1 MLLELYDFIR
11 TFKDIGGH
19 KRTFKDI
26 ALRRCVIFASWFQ
39 IISLFAIINKR
50 GARYFNKKPYICSI
64 TETFG
69 NMKTRIFLLA
79 LLWTL
84 ALTLQAQ
91 SYDQLWKKVNQLA
104 NDDLPQS
111 AIVEAQRIYDKAKA
125 ERNVPQMMKA
135 HLMVI
140 TFRGH
145 ISPDSIPVDV
155 KGLEEWAESPELEA
169 HEKAVLYSI
178 LGGVH
183 IYDDFEKGD
192 RFLKLSLQDSLTLI
206 NYPAGKMVPM
216 VRSME
221 TSRMYMEDNLLD
233 LLARRA
239 IEYWK
244 KYQWHN
250 FNEVQ
255 VTISQTYQM
264 LARQYERIGNRA
276 AWVLTILDAYPGAS
290 EEQLREW
297 IAEYGDLEVCAEIYL
312 RLSQNTQL
320 KRAERVSLLREA
332 IQRYPNYIR
341 IHLLKKEEQ
350 DLTSPSLEISMN
362 AYPDEEVELAVNY
375 RVLKGVTL
383 KFYRLDLPVHDE
395 GLQVPS
401 DQLKKQGKLYSQE
414 HIDLPPTPD
423 FEAKKIQVRVK
434 PLPAGLYYWEAV
446 PDGYKKQTKG
456 EVLHVTALG
465 LVFQNL
471 YNTSLRFVTVD
482 RKSGH
487 VIPNVE
493 IVRYAEVPHRNKR
506 YTVMQKAESYT
517 TNQQG
522 TLLLP
527 KQEGWFQAR
536 LKNDSAMNPVG
547 IWDTRPYRV
556 EVKPQRHIR
565 LLTDR
570 SIYRPGQK
578 VHYSGLVYE
587 QLKDSV
593 WLVKGVNYKV
603 NLKDADRKE
612 VASQEWV
619 TDEFGTFHGTFD
631 LPNSGKLGAYL
642 LEVDKVIQSFR
653 VEEYKRP
660 TFEVTMDTVRATYQ
674 AGDSI
679 RIKGRAYTFAGVPV
693 QGATVN
699 YQIQKRERDIWRGGG
714 RSLGTEN
721 GQTQTDAQGVFEVPV
736 YFAEMKS
743 DVPVMDYVMTAD
755 VTSLSGETHQ
765 GNVTL
770 PLGQSSLLVTLS
782 DWKYHQPQT
791 ILKEDWKPLMF
802 KVTNLQGF
810 PATAE
815 VEYRVYRE
823 TDEKT
828 LGDCVLQAKA
838 KSNQSFVPEDLYAL
852 PSGAYRLKFA
862 VCDEKGRKNENE
874 ASVVLFSNR
883 DKRIPCKEPL
893 WIYQRHTQFNEKGD
907 AVFYLGTCEKDVT
920 LIIDSYSGHKSLG
933 TRFHSISDTLWTV
946 RCKYKEEWGN
956 GYKVVLSLVKNGKL
970 HSQTIE
976 IKKPEPNRQ
985 LEFQWKTFRDK
996 LQPGSQEQWTLKIL
1010 RPDGTPADARLMAT
1024 MYDASLDAFSA
1035 NNWYF
1040 RLYYDRTLMGT
1051 YWALRPQG
1059 HSAQYFNF
1067 PRKRVEY
1074 TLFKYSGLFEPYEW
1088 PVVTV
1093 GYGGKMSRKSAPLAF
1108 TGAAQFNGSLD
1119 QTVLFEE
1126 EMVPIAENFVY
1137 TLEESSVVGGKRP
1150 EVKIR
1155 ENFAETAFF
1164 YPQLRTDANGEVNI
1178 DFTLPE
1184 SLTTWKFMGL
1194 AHTQDLFHGNITEEV
1209 VVSKPFML
1217 QLQMPRFVRV
1227 GDQVSV
1233 VATLMNQS
1241 DKEVKGK
1248 VRMELFVPETEQ
1260 VILSKVQSFEVKM
1273 AETGKVA
1280 FSFDV
1285 SDKYEGLGVRMVAD
1299 GGTFSDGEQ
1308 RYLPVL
1314 SNKQQLTESV
1324 LLNVNGAG
1332 DYTFSLESLF
1342 NGHSKTVSR
1351 PKMTVEFTGN
1361 PLWYAVQALKVV
1373 GNPDN
1378 DNALSWAV
1386 AYYANSLTDY
1396 LSRTQPALADSL
1408 KVEGIQGK
1416 MAEAVRKLKYLQTAD
1431 GSWAWFKGM
1440 SGSRYMTTRMVELL
1454 ARLQQMTGEQPD
1466 ADVQEM
1472 YQKAVGYLAEEVAE
1486 EVKRMKKMGEE
1497 KYEMLPSEDAL
1508 TYLYVATLDPKVK
1521 VSSDVKTYLI
1531 KRLAD
1536 SSRLLTIYGKA
1547 LGANIL
1553 HSFGLEAKA
1562 KEFLESVMQY
1572 SVMTEEMGRYFDT
1585 PKAEYSW
1592 FSYRIPTQV
1601 AVIEAIHSLTKEV
1614 KTVEEM
1620 KRWLLKQK
1628 QAQAWDTPIATA
1640 DAVYALLMTGE
1651 DWSQHTGVAEI
1662 KVGKQVIRTPENA
1675 LGYVRQEVDGNVMDI
1690 RKVTVKKE
1698 SAGIAWGAV
1707 YAEFEEN
1714 LDQVSAQG
1722 HALEISRTLC
1732 RDGQSLPVGAS
1743 LKVGDK
1749 LTVRLTL
1756 KADRDMDFVQVKDN
1770 RAAFMEPV
1778 DALSGYGWNQTL
1790 AFYRENKD
1798 ASTSFFVER
1807 LRKGTHVLEYEVY
1820 VTSSGQ
1826 YTQGIPTV
1834 QSVYA
1839 PEFVGHGESGK
1850 WIVNNNSKCY

>member
-1 MLLELYDFIR
+1 
-11 TFKDIGGH
+11 
-19 KRTFKDI
+19 
-26 ALRRCVIFASWFQ
+26 
-39 IISLFAIINKR
+39 
-50 GARYFNKKPYICSI
+50 
-64 TETFG
+64 
-69 NMKTRIFLLA
+69 MKTRICLLA

-84 ALTLQAQ
+84 AMTLQAQ

-111 AIVEAQRIYDKAKA
+111 AIVESQRIFEKAKA

-135 HLMVI
+135 HLMVM
-140 TFRGH
+140 TFRGY

-183 IYDDFEKGD
+183 INDDFEKGD

-239 IEYWK
+239 IEYWM
-244 KYQWHN
+244 KYQWRN

-255 VTISQTYQM
+255 KAIRQTYQM

-276 AWVLTILDAYPGAS
+276 AWVLTVIDAYPEAS
-290 EEQLREW
+290 VEQLRQW
-297 IAEYGDLEVCAEIYL
+297 ISEYGDWEVCAEIYL
-312 RLSQNTQL
+312 RLGENTQL
-320 KRAERVSLLREA
+320 KRAERVSLLREG
-332 IQRYPNYIR
+332 IRRYPKYIR
-341 IHLLKKEEQ
+341 INLLEKLEQ
-350 DLTSPSLEISMN
+350 DLTAPSLQISMN
-362 AYPDEEVELAVNY
+362 AYPDEEVDLTVNY
-375 RVLKGVTL
+375 RVLEGFTL
-383 KFYRLDLPVHDE
+383 KFYRLDLPAHDDE
-395 GLQVPS
+395 VQIPS
-401 DQLKKQGKLYSQE
+401 DKLKKHGKLYSQE
-414 HIDLPPTPD
+414 HIELLPTPD
-423 FEAKKIQVRVK
+423 FEEKKIHIKVK
-434 PLPAGLYYWEAV
+434 ALPAGLYYWEAV
-446 PDGYKKQTKG
+446 PDGYKKETKG

-471 YNTSLRFVTVD
+471 HNANLRFVTVD

-493 IVRYAEVPHRNKR
+493 IVRYAEVPHHSKS
-506 YTVMQKAESYT
+506 YTVMQRAESYT
-517 TNQQG
+517 TNQGG

-527 KQEGWFQAR
+527 HKEGLYQAR

-556 EVKPQRHIR
+556 DVKPQHHIY
-565 LLTDR
+565 LFTDR

-578 VHYSGLVYE
+578 VYYSGLVYE

-593 WLVKGVNYKV
+593 WVKKETNYKV
-603 NLKDADRKE
+603 TLLDADRKE

-619 TDEFGTFHGTFD
+619 SDEFGTFHGSFD
-631 LPNSGKLGAYL
+631 LPNTGKLGTYQL
-642 LEVDKVIQSFR
+642 KVNQVIQSFR

-660 TFEVTMDTVRATYQ
+660 TFEVKMDTVRTAYQ
-674 AGDSI
+674 VGDTI
-679 RIKGRAYTFAGVPV
+679 RVKGRVSTFAGVPV

-699 YQIQKRERDIWRGGG
+699 YQIHIRERNIWRGGG
-714 RSLGTEN
+714 ASLGTEK
-721 GQTQTDAQGVFEVPV
+721 GQTLTDAQGMFEVPV
-736 YFAEMKS
+736 YFSDLPS
-743 DVPVMDYVMTAD
+743 DVQVADYDVTAD
-755 VTSLSGETHQ
+755 VTSLSGETQ
-765 GNVTL
+765 NGRMTL

-782 DWKYHQPQT
+782 EWEYHQPRT
-791 ILKEDWKPLMF
+791 LLKEDRKALTF

-810 PATAE
+810 PASAE
-815 VEYRVYRE
+815 VHYRVYAE
-823 TDEKT
+823 IDKDT
-828 LGDCVLQAKA
+828 LGDCVLQTKA
-838 KSNQSFVPEDLYAL
+838 KSNQSFVPEALYAL
-852 PSGAYRLKFA
+852 PSGTYRLKFA
-862 VCDEKGRKNENE
+862 VCDEKGRKNEQE
-874 ASVVLFSNR
+874 ASVVLFSSE
-883 DKRIPCKEPL
+883 DKRIPCNEPL
-893 WIYQRHTQFNEKGD
+893 WVYQPQTQFDEKGE
-907 AVFYLGTCEKDVT
+907 AVIYVGTREKDVT
-920 LIIDSYSGHKSLG
+920 LISDAYSGNKTLG
-933 TRFHSISDTLWTV
+933 ARFHSISDTLWTF
-946 RCKYKEEWGN
+946 RCKYQERWGN
-956 GYKVVLSLVKNGKL
+956 GLKVILSFVKNGKL

-976 IKKPEPNRQ
+976 IRKPEPKRQ
-985 LEFQWKTFRDK
+985 LTFQWKTFRDK
-996 LQPGSQEQWTLKIL
+996 LQPGSKEQWTLKIL
-1010 RPDGTPADARLMAT
+1010 RPDGTPADARFMAT

-1035 NNWYF
+1035 NNWFF
-1040 RLYYDRTLMGT
+1040 RLNYDRTLMGT
-1051 YWALRPQG
+1051 YWNLRSQG
-1059 HSAQYFNF
+1059 HSAQYFHF

-1088 PVVTV
+1088 PIVTV
-1093 GYGGKMSRKSAPLAF
+1093 GYGGKMSRKAAPLTF
-1108 TGAAQFNGSLD
+1108 TGAAQFNGVAH
-1119 QTVLFEE
+1119 QTVVFEE
-1126 EMVPIAENFVY
+1126 EMVPITENFVY
-1137 TLEESSVVGGKRP
+1137 ALGESSVVGGTRP

-1164 YPQLRTDANGEVNI
+1164 YPQLRTDAHGEVNI

-1194 AHTQDLFHGNITEEV
+1194 AHTQDLFHGNISEEV

-1227 GDQVSV
+1227 GDEVRV
-1233 VATLMNQS
+1233 VATLINQS

-1248 VRMELFVPETEQ
+1248 VRMELFVPETEK
-1260 VILSKVQSFEVKM
+1260 VILSKIQSFEVPM
-1273 AETGKVA
+1273 AETKAVS
-1280 FSFDV
+1280 FSFHV
-1285 SDKYEGLGVRMVAD
+1285 TDKYEGLGVRMVAD
-1299 GGTFSDGEQ
+1299 GATFSDGEQ

-1332 DYTFSLESLF
+1332 EYVFSFENLF

-1373 GNPDN
+1373 ENPEN

-1408 KVEGIQGK
+1408 EVEGIKDK

-1431 GSWAWFKGM
+1431 GSWSWFKGM
-1440 SGSRYMTTRMVELL
+1440 SGSRTMTTRIVELL
-1454 ARLQQMTGEQPD
+1454 ARLHQMTGEPLD
-1466 ADVQEM
+1466 AEVQGM
-1472 YQKAVGYLAEEVAE
+1472 YQKAVSYLAKEVAE
-1486 EVKRMKKMGEE
+1486 EVQRMKKMEE
-1497 KYEMLPSEDAL
+1497 DKYEMRPSEDAL
-1508 TYLYVATLDPKVK
+1508 TFLYVATLDKEVEVAP
-1521 VSSDVKTYLI
+1521 DVKTYLI
-1531 KRLAD
+1531 KKLAD

-1547 LGANIL
+1547 VAANIL
-1553 HSFGLEAKA
+1553 YGFGQETKA
-1562 KEFLESVMQY
+1562 KEFLESLMQY

-1601 AVIEAIHSLTKEV
+1601 AAIEAIHTLAKEER
-1614 KTVEEM
+1614 TVEEM

-1640 DAVYALLMTGE
+1640 DAVYALLMAGK
-1651 DWSQHTGVAEI
+1651 DWLQHTGVAEI
-1662 KVGKQVIRTPENA
+1662 KVGKQMIRTPENA
-1675 LGYVRQEVDGNVMDI
+1675 LGYVRQEVVGNVLNI

-1698 SAGIAWGAV
+1698 SAGIGWGAV
-1707 YAEFEEN
+1707 YAEFEEDM
-1714 LDQVSAQG
+1714 DQVTAQG

-1732 RDGQSLPVGAS
+1732 RDGKPLPVGAT

-1778 DALSGYGWNQTL
+1778 DALSGYCWNRTL

-1798 ASTSFFVER
+1798 ASTSFFIEQ

-1839 PEFVGHGESGK
+1839 PEFVGHGESARLR
-1850 WIVNNNSKCY
+1850 VE

>member
-1 MLLELYDFIR
+1 
-11 TFKDIGGH
+11 
-19 KRTFKDI
+19 
-26 ALRRCVIFASWFQ
+26 
-39 IISLFAIINKR
+39 
-50 GARYFNKKPYICSI
+50 
-64 TETFG
+64 
-69 NMKTRIFLLA
+69 MKTRIFLLA

-192 RFLKLSLQDSLTLI
+192 RFLKLSLQDSLALI

-221 TSRMYMEDNLLD
+221 TSRMYMDDNLLD

-244 KYQWHN
+244 KYQWRN

-255 VTISQTYQM
+255 ETISQTYQM

-276 AWVLTILDAYPGAS
+276 AWVLTILDAHPGAS

-297 IAEYGDLEVCAEIYL
+297 IAEYGDLDVCAEVYL
-312 RLSQNTQL
+312 CLANKLGL
-320 KRAERVSLLREA
+320 KRAEQISLLREA
-332 IQRYPNYIR
+332 IQRYPRYSR
-341 IHLLKKEEQ
+341 INALKDLEKRLISPYLQINMDAYPYKEV
-350 DLTSPSLEISMN
+350 DLTV
-362 AYPDEEVELAVNY
+362 YY
-375 RVLKGVTL
+375 RELKGFTL
-383 KFYRLDLPVHDE
+383 KFYRLDLPVDSE
-395 GLQVPS
+395 KLRELPS
-401 DQLKKQGKLYSQE
+401 ADLKKYGKLFSQE
-414 HIDLPPTPD
+414 HISLEPTPD
-423 FEAKKIQVRVK
+423 WEEKIVKKKVK
-434 PLPAGLYYWEAV
+434 ALPVGIYYWEAV
-446 PDGYKKQTKG
+446 PDGYKEQATG
-456 EVLHVTALG
+456 DLIRVTSLCF
-465 LVFQNL
+465 VYQNL
-471 YNTSLRFVTVD
+471 GSRLRITIMD
-482 RKSGH
+482 KMSGLP
-487 VIPNVE
+487 VPYVE
-493 IVRYAEVPHRNKR
+493 IVRYEEKGKVLQRK
-506 YTVMQKAESYT
+506 ESYQ
-517 TNQQG
+517 TNRSG
-522 TLLLP
+522 GLVID
-527 KQEGWFQAR
+527 
-536 LKNDSAMNPVG
+536 LKNGLYQPRLGNDSVMKPVW
-547 IWDTRPYRV
+547 IWTW
-556 EVKPQRHIR
+556 KPDNGRYKLQHHIR
-565 LLTDR
+565 LFTDR

-578 VHYSGLVYE
+578 VHYSGLVYN
-587 QLKDSV
+587 QLEDSV
-593 WLVKGVNYKV
+593 WIKTENIYKV
-603 NLKDADRKE
+603 SLYDADNE
-612 VASQEWV
+612 ELASQEV
-619 TDEFGTFHGTFD
+619 KTDEFGTFQGTFD
-631 LPNSGKLGAYL
+631 LPEAGKLGAYRL
-642 LEVDKVIQSFR
+642 KVGQDIHSFR

-660 TFEVTMDTVRATYQ
+660 TFEVTIDTVRDSYQ
-674 AGDSI
+674 IGDSI
-679 RIKGRAYTFAGVPV
+679 RVKGRASTFAGVPV

-699 YQIQKRERDIWRGGG
+699 YQIHMRERNIWRGGG
-714 RSLGTEN
+714 GLLDTEK
-721 GQTQTDAQGVFEVPV
+721 GQTLTDAQGMFEVPI
-736 YFAEMKS
+736 YFAEMLS
-743 DVPVMDYVMTAD
+743 DVPAVDYDITAD
-755 VTSLSGETHQ
+755 VTSLSGETQ
-765 GNVTL
+765 NGSVTL
-770 PLGQSSLLVTLS
+770 PLSQSSLLVTLS
-782 DWKYHQPQT
+782 DWEYHQPRT
-791 ILKEDWKPLMF
+791 ILKEERKPLTL

-810 PATAE
+810 PASAE
-815 VEYRVYRE
+815 VDYRVYVE
-823 TDEKT
+823 VDEET
-828 LGDCVLQAKA
+828 LGDCVMQAKA

-852 PSGAYRLKFA
+852 PSGTYRLKFA
-862 VCDEKGRKNENE
+862 VCDEKGRKNEQE
-874 ASVVLFSNR
+874 ASIVLFSDK
-883 DKRIPCKEPL
+883 DKRIPCNEPL
-893 WIYQRHTQFNEKGD
+893 WVYQSQTEFDENGE
-907 AVFYLGTCEKDVT
+907 AVFYV
-920 LIIDSYSGHKSLG
+920 G
-933 TRFHSISDTLWTV
+933 TREKNVLLIVDRFSEYRTLGVRHHRISDTLLTF
-946 RCKYKEEWGN
+946 RHKYQEEWGN
-956 GYKVVLSLVKNGKL
+956 GLKVSLAFVKDGKL
-970 HSQTIE
+970 HRDMVE
-976 IKKPEPNRQ
+976 FRKPKPERQ
-985 LEFQWKTFRDK
+985 LTFQWKTFRDK
-996 LQPGSQEQWTLKIL
+996 LQPGSKEQWTLKIL
-1010 RPDGTPADARLMAT
+1010 RPEGTPADARLMVT

-1035 NNWYF
+1035 NNWYLHF
-1040 RLYYDRTLMGT
+1040 DYDRTIMGR
-1051 YWALRPQG
+1051 YWDARFNG
-1059 HSAQYFNF
+1059 TSFSYFSF
-1067 PRKRVEY
+1067 PVKNMPLDNLV
-1074 TLFKYSGLFEPYEW
+1074 YSSLFEPYEW
-1088 PVVTV
+1088 PLVTT
-1093 GYGGKMSRKSAPLAF
+1093 GYGGKMNRKAVSVAF
-1108 TGAAQFNGSLD
+1108 TGAAQYNGVAH
-1119 QTVLFEE
+1119 QTMAVDEE
-1126 EMVPIAENFVY
+1126 CFCAF
-1137 TLEESSVVGGKRP
+1137 EESSVVGGTRP
-1150 EVKIR
+1150 EVNLR

-1248 VRMELFVPETEQ
+1248 VRMELFVPETEK
-1260 VILSKVQSFEVKM
+1260 VIFSKVQSFDVKM

-1373 GNPDN
+1373 GNPEN

-1472 YQKAVGYLAEEVAE
+1472 YQKAVGYLAKEVAE

-1531 KRLAD
+1531 KKLAD

-1553 HSFGLEAKA
+1553 HSFGQEAKA

-1651 DWSQHTGVAEI
+1651 DGSQHTGVAEI
-1662 KVGKQVIRTPENA
+1662 KVGKQVIRTPEDA
-1675 LGYVRQEVDGNVMDI
+1675 LGYVRQEVDGHVMDI

-1714 LDQVSAQG
+1714 MDQVSAQG
-1722 HALEISRTLC
+1722 HALEISRALC

-1839 PEFVGHGESGK
+1839 PEFVGHGESACLR
-1850 WIVNNNSKCY
+1850 VE